1 MKKTI
6 TIYTTTTCAYCEMVK
21 KWLSGKGLSYNV
33 INMDEE
39 SNEVRQKVIE
49 MSGAMTVPVTVV
61 EEAVEPGAEPSFR
74 DITVGWNPAKLGA
87 AVRDMVAA

>member
-1 MKKTI
+1 MQKTI

-21 KWLSGKGLSYNV
+21 KWLGSKGLTYNV

-39 SNEVRQKVIE
+39 PPEVRQKVIE

-61 EEAVEPGAEPSFR
+61 EDAAGNK
-74 DITVGWNPAKLGA
+74 DLTVGWNPAKLGA

>member
-1 MKKTI
+1 MTKKI

-21 KWLSGKGLSYNV
+21 KWLGSKGLSYDV

-39 SNEVRQKVIE
+39 APEVRQRVIE
-49 MSGAMTVPVTVV
+49 MSGAMTVPVTIV
-61 EEAVEPGAEPSFR
+61 EEVTEDGAEPSFR